1 LLFKQYNHKDYLNG
15 NHKEVRVR
23 NNKKY
28 FLLLLGLVALLSS
41 LLVACGKTG
50 FVKYEND
57 EFGYTISYPY
67 SWKVEVFEDGT
78 KCLIISPTRRASVM
92 IDVVEGMTPREA
104 ANYWLIS
111 IGTAW
116 GEVTKLED
124 KPMEGFWD
132 WYLSYEYTTSY
143 YETFRGEAYFKQ
155 VGTNVYKLDTAGDK
169 DGYAGY
175 PFATMISTFKLR

>member
-1 LLFKQYNHKDYLNG
+1 M
-15 NHKEVRVR
+15 R

-28 FLLLLGLVALLSS
+28 CFLLLGLVGLLLSLS
-41 LLVACGKTG
+41 VACGKTG
-50 FVKYEND
+50 YVKYEND

-67 SWKVEVFEDGT
+67 SWKVEVSADGT
-78 KCLIISPTRRASVM
+78 KCLIISPTRKASVM
-92 IDVVEGMTPREA
+92 IDVVEGMTAREA

-124 KPMEGFWD
+124 KPKEGFWD
-132 WYLSYEYTTSY
+132 WYLSYEYMTTY

-155 VGTNVYKLDTAGDK
+155 MGTCVYKLDTAGDK

>member
-1 LLFKQYNHKDYLNG
+1 M
-15 NHKEVRVR
+15 
-23 NNKKY
+23 NNRKY
-28 FLLLLGLVALLSS
+28 WFLALGLIVLLISS
-41 LLVACGKTG
+41 LVACRTG
-50 FVKYEND
+50 YTTYTND
-57 EFGYTISYPY
+57 EVGYSISYPVN
-67 SWKVEVFEDGT
+67 WKVEVSEDGT

-92 IDVVEGMTPREA
+92 IDVVEDMTAREA

-111 IGTAW
+111 VGTAW

-132 WYLSYEYTTSY
+132 WYLSYEYVTSY

-155 VGTNVYKLDTAGDK
+155 ADKYVYKLDTAGDK
-169 DGYAGY
+169 NGYDSY